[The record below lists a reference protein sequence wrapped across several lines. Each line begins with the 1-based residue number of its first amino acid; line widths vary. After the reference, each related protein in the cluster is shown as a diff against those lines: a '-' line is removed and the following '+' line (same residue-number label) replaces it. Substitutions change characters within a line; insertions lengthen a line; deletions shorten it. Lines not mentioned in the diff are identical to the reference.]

1 MTARWGPGIR
11 TLLLRLAA
19 LYWAGQMFW
28 LSSDS
33 FHSSNSRAIIAK
45 LARMLGLD
53 LSGETLWAL
62 NTIARKSAH
71 VVEYAVFSI
80 LLYFSFRG
88 RDQLVWDP
96 RAARLSLLAACSY
109 AMLDEFRQGFS
120 AYRGASA
127 FDFGLDCLGA
137 AVGIS
142 IIFAGFQAY
151 REAALAR
158 QSG

>member
-1 MTARWGPGIR
+1 MTTPSQPGIR
-11 TLLLRLAA
+11 VVLLRLAA
-19 LYWAGQMFW
+19 FYWASQIFW

-33 FHSSNSRAIIAK
+33 FHSSNSRVIIAK

-53 LSGETLWAL
+53 LSSETLWVL

-88 RDQLVWDP
+88 LDWPSWDQ
-96 RAARLSLLAACSY
+96 RAARMSLMAACAY

-120 AYRGASA
+120 LYRGSSP
-127 FDFGLDCLGA
+127 FDFALDCFGATLGIA
-137 AVGIS
+137 MIY
-142 IIFAGFQAY
+142 AGCRAY

-158 QSG
+158 HSG